1 MTNEDFYYLFSG
13 ENRQVCDII
22 IHQPRVKELIKYDI
36 DVDKLVQPFLAHVD
50 LWEMDEVQKSR
61 YKNLDLIFYDH
72 IVCEKEGLP
81 QNSML
86 KAMISTLVYLCRNN
100 DIEYDLQTETIK
112 VNGISKINRD
122 NFDDLQSFV
131 LSIFYTK
138 KPKVQ
143 KIKGSE
149 RQKQKVLE
157 MQRKLAQHRKKNE
170 LILPDI
176 LKVVQNGGSFVPH
189 NELLDFTYWQLMDRY
204 SDIVKIDAYKT
215 HMDYKLSPKYELK
228 DTDFKHWTEE
238 IRIKT
243 N

>member
-13 ENRQVCDII
+13 ENRQICDII

-36 DVDKLVQPFLAHVD
+36 DVDKLAQPFLAFVD
-50 LWEMDEVQKSR
+50 LWDIDEEQKSR

-72 IVCEKEGLP
+72 IFCEKEGLP

-86 KAMISTLVYLCRNN
+86 RAMVSTLIYLCRNN

-122 NFDDLQSFV
+122 NFDDLQSFI

-138 KPKVQ
+138 KAKPQ
-143 KIKGSE
+143 KIKGSDK
-149 RQKQKVLE
+149 QKQKVLE
-157 MQRKLAQHRKKNE
+157 MQRKLAQHRKKNA
-170 LILPDI
+170 LTIADI
-176 LKVVQNGGSFVPH
+176 LKVVQNGGGFISH
-189 NELLDFTYWQLMDRY
+189 GELLDFTYWQLMDRY
-204 SDIVKIDAYKT
+204 SDILKIDAYKT

-238 IRIKT
+238 LKIKID
-243 N
+243 